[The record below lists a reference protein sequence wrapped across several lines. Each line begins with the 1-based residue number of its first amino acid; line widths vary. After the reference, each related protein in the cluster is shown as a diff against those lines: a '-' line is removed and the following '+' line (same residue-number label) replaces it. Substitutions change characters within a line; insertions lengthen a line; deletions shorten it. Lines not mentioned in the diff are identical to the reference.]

1 MAVAVVVS
9 EILAVIGAVVVEL
22 VVVVVVVV
30 DFLYLNFLK
39 LGSGG
44 GETPGSRGVLSNRR
58 SMFMARCSLRE
69 DGPRGG
75 VVFGSGGI
83 TLMLLLDGSRIF
95 LA

>member
-22 VVVVVVVV
+22 VVVVVVV

>member
-9 EILAVIGAVVVEL
+9 DILAVIGAVVV
-22 VVVVVVVV
+22 VVVVVVV
-30 DFLYLNFLK
+30 DLLYLNFLK

-83 TLMLLLDGSRIF
+83 TLMLLLDGNRIV

>member
-9 EILAVIGAVVVEL
+9 DILAVIGAVVV
-22 VVVVVVVV
+22 VVVVVVV
-30 DFLYLNFLK
+30 DLLYLNFLK

-83 TLMLLLDGSRIF
+83 TLMLL
-95 LA
+95 

>member
-22 VVVVVVVV
+22 VVVVVVV
-30 DFLYLNFLK
+30 DCLYLNFLK

-75 VVFGSGGI
+75 VGFGSGGI
-83 TLMLLLDGSRIF
+83 TLMLLLDESRIF

>member
-9 EILAVIGAVVVEL
+9 DILAVIGAVVV
-22 VVVVVVVV
+22 VVVVVV
-30 DFLYLNFLK
+30 DLLYLNFLK

-83 TLMLLLDGSRIF
+83 TLMLLLDGNRIV

>member
-9 EILAVIGAVVVEL
+9 DILAVIGAVVV
-22 VVVVVVVV
+22 VVVVVVV
-30 DFLYLNFLK
+30 DLLYLNFLK

-83 TLMLLLDGSRIF
+83 TLMLLLDGNKIV

>member
-9 EILAVIGAVVVEL
+9 DILAVIGAVVV
-22 VVVVVVVV
+22 VVVVVV
-30 DFLYLNFLK
+30 DLLYLNFLK

-44 GETPGSRGVLSNRR
+44 GETPESREVLSNRR

-83 TLMLLLDGSRIF
+83 TLMLL
-95 LA
+95 

>member
-9 EILAVIGAVVVEL
+9 EILAVIGAVVV
-22 VVVVVVVV
+22 VVVVVVV
-30 DFLYLNFLK
+30 DLLYLNFLK

-75 VVFGSGGI
+75 VGFGSGGI
-83 TLMLLLDGSRIF
+83 TLMLLLDGNRIV